1 MTFFLLIYYLFLMK
15 VGLFYTS
22 CVNSDSGMEKK
33 NQKIY
38 IRRTIG
44 RVKLGYVY
52 ASLYGQGKS
61 RIHPERIS

>member
-1 MTFFLLIYYLFLMK
+1 MK
-15 VGLFYTS
+15 VGLFHTL

-33 NQKIY
+33 NKKKY